1 MRDYLIFILDSQI
14 FSTEIFSIQ
23 QRNIFLNNVNQ
34 MTTV

>member
-1 MRDYLIFILDSQI
+1 MRDYFIFILDSQI
-14 FSTEIFSIQ
+14 FSAEIINIQ